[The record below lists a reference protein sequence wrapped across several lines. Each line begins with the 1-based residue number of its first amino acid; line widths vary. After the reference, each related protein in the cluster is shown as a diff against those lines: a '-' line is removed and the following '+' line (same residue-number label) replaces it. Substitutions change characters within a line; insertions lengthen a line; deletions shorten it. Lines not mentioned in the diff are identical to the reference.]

1 MQETGVLESILSPRV
16 QTWFDILLGHTCYR
30 AGELLQPHVCVSS
43 AHDRGVEK
51 ALWRHGTKP
60 PTANKKLTDLTI

>member
-30 AGELLQPHVCVSS
+30 AVKCSELLQPRVCELSTRQ
-43 AHDRGVEK
+43 RGGESIVE
-51 ALWRHGTKP
+51 ARH
-60 PTANKKLTDLTI
+60 